1 MIQEHFLYSYKDN
14 FQWEVIKP
22 MQFSIVKS
30 YTQYEQMGVEL
41 TVRLKRRSTFYEFFL
56 ITPSLI
62 LYICSGFEFAI
73 PVESGE
79 KISFIVTIL
88 LAEMVNFGILQ
99 DIFPPSFDELPLLA
113 EMIATQIVH
122 IVTLSVIAIIGW
134 CICSYNR

>member
-1 MIQEHFLYSYKDN
+1 MQDQFLSSYEDN
-14 FQWEVIKP
+14 YQWQVIKP
-22 MQFSIVKS
+22 MRFRVVKS
-30 YTQYEQMGVEL
+30 NSYEQTGVEL
-41 TVRLKRRSTFYEFFL
+41 TVRLKRRSIFYEFFL

-113 EMIATQIVH
+113 ELIASQIIH
-122 IVTLSVIAIIGW
+122 ITALGVIAIIGT
-134 CICSYNR
+134 YNL